1 MLLNTSF
8 IFLVYV
14 TSSPSSSSYFKSSN
28 YELFAI
34 QFLGNYS
41 AYKSLPKIPL
51 NGKPNDIIVP
61 LYNNAKP

>member
-14 TSSPSSSSYFKSSN
+14 TSSPSSSSYFKSSS

-34 QFLGNYS
+34 QFLGNCS
-41 AYKSLPKIPL
+41 ACKSLPKIPL
-51 NGKPNDIIVP
+51 KGKPNDITVP
-61 LYNNAKP
+61 LYNKANP